1 MHDGRKFRTLMILA
15 AAIQYRRIAAHQPLL
30 KLGLRIF
37 QGDISMILTHRVAVA
52 AAMVCAAISPSQAA
66 TSQPVPQDPIVTND
80 PAFMAVFSQQYKVA
94 FGEGAIPAKYKQLS
108 GATLSVVI
116 KCEECLK
123 YHVQHAIKLGAT
135 RQEIVEALR
144 IGLLTGGSAGMPTM
158 GAAYVEMDNQ
168 HLK

>member
-1 MHDGRKFRTLMILA
+1 
-15 AAIQYRRIAAHQPLL
+15 
-30 KLGLRIF
+30 
-37 QGDISMILTHRVAVA
+37 
-52 AAMVCAAISPSQAA
+52 
-66 TSQPVPQDPIVTND
+66 VTND
-80 PAFMAVFSQQYKVA
+80 PAFMATFGQQYKAA

-108 GATLSVVI
+108 GATLSVVV

-123 YHVQHAIKLGAT
+123 YHVQQAIKLGAN

-158 GAAYVEMDNQ
+158 GAAYVEMDRE

>member
-1 MHDGRKFRTLMILA
+1 MRLFTSVALA
-15 AAIQYRRIAAHQPLL
+15 AAAIV
-30 KLGLRIF
+30 G
-37 QGDISMILTHRVAVA
+37 A
-52 AAMVCAAISPSQAA
+52 AASPLPAA
-66 TSQPVPQDPIVTND
+66 TSPGAPPDPIVTND
-80 PAFMAVFSQQYKVA
+80 PAFMATFGQQYKAA

-108 GATLSVVI
+108 GATLSVVV

-123 YHVQHAIKLGAT
+123 YHVQQAIKLGAD

-158 GAAYVEMDNQ
+158 GAAYVEMDRE